1 MLVQNFP
8 LTTRFAAQNRITN
21 PQGQAP
27 FKIPQP
33 IRDWLFDPGSLTR
46 RLIAAAKGDFV
57 VNVLRQYRGYP
68 TLTEQQALKQPLR
81 SLSFI
86 REVELICQGKP
97 WVFARTVIPIHTLQ
111 GETNQLT
118 ALGSKPLGA
127 VLFSSPRVRRGPI
140 TAKLINSNTLPQS
153 TPITQCNLWGR
164 HSVFFIGQQSLLV
177 NEIFLPESP
186 LYNQ

>member
-1 MLVQNFP
+1 VQNIP
-8 LTTRFAAQNRITN
+8 LTTRFAAKSCITD
-21 PQGQAP
+21 PHGQAP

-46 RLIAAAKGDFV
+46 RLMALSNGDVV

-68 TLTEQQALKQPLR
+68 TLTEQQALTLPPR

-97 WVFARTVIPIHTLQ
+97 WVFARTVIPIHTLK

-127 VLFSSPRVRRGPI
+127 ALFSSPRVRRGPI
-140 TAKLINSNTLPQS
+140 AAKQISSDTLTQT
-153 TPITQCNLWGR
+153 TPLTPCSLWGR
-164 HSVFFIGQQSLLV
+164 HSVFFVAQSRLLV
-177 NEIFLPESP
+177 NEVFLPESP
-186 LYNQ
+186 LYDQ